1 MVRRACSCFLLG
13 PLRISHDTCLSR
25 NRYDTQSRFAGRCVD
40 FGALSPRVT
49 AFVCGKLH
57 GSQYG
62 SPLMRHQWACLF
74 ARALKRTF
82 RLRKLD
88 SDISSHIFRSYYH
101 TILNITMTVFLILA
115 LLPVALNAAAAAA
128 SNAAPDTIFLHVGK
142 VRERNCCAENVPVG
156 TNKWLA
162 RSHITLNMLMIT
174 FLVGRRWQ
182 H

>member
-13 PLRISHDTCLSR
+13 PLRISHDTCSLLQHC
-25 NRYDTQSRFAGRCVD
+25 DTQSRFAGRCVD

-88 SDISSHIFRSYYH
+88 SDHIFLSYH
-101 TILNITMTVFLILA
+101 TILNITMTVSLLLA
-115 LLPVALNAAAAAA
+115 LLSVSLNAVAAAA